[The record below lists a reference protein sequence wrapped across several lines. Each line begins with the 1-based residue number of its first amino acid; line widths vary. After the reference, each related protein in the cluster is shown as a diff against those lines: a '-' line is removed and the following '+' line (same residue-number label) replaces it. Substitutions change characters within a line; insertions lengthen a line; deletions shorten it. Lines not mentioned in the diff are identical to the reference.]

1 MSTGTTNDPRRP
13 AHGGILGSLKARLD
27 HNRIGEL
34 LVSRGLVSAIDLRE
48 ALALQKATR
57 QPLGRILRQQHRIS
71 TFAMRRVLAEQA
83 AMRFTAAFIAVFLSF
98 SSFGGVKTAR
108 AGTIKDV
115 PAGVSVVSSLSVSTY
130 ASLSDYPALF
140 GSEERASTNI
150 APFTK
155 WSGMFDRFEREMRE
169 NTDQPEIAALR
180 EAIGGLRSLS
190 LRAMSERVN
199 ALLNARPYVLDNRN
213 WGQSDYWATP
223 VEFLQRGGD
232 CEDYAI
238 AKYTALRALGVPEE
252 RLRLA
257 IVHDK
262 EKNIPHALLI
272 VYDADGALV
281 LDNQAPEVREAR
293 QVNRYRP
300 IFSIN
305 RTAWWLHTAP
315 GTTVLAS
322 AE

>member
-1 MSTGTTNDPRRP
+1 MDRGTQHCGPRK
-13 AHGGILGSLKARLD
+13 GILGSLKARLD

-34 LVSRGLVSAIDLRE
+34 LLAHGLITAVDLRE
-48 ALALQKATR
+48 ALALQRATR
-57 QPLGRILRQQHRIS
+57 QPLGRILRQQHRVS
-71 TFAMRRVLAEQA
+71 AFTMRRVLAEQM
-83 AMRFTAAFIAVFLSF
+83 AMRCTATFIALFLSF

-115 PAGVSVVSSLSVSTY
+115 PASVSVVSGIAQVSY
-130 ASLSDYPALF
+130 KPLPDYPALF

-150 APFTK
+150 TPFTK

-169 NTDQPEIAALR
+169 NTSQPEIA
-180 EAIGGLRSLS
+180 GLRHDLASFQGLP
-190 LRAMSERVN
+190 LRTMAEKVN
-199 ALLNARPYVLDNRN
+199 ALLNARPYILDNRN
-213 WGQSDYWATP
+213 WGQTDYWATP
-223 VEFLQRGGD
+223 VEFLRRGGD
-232 CEDYAI
+232 CEDFAI

-272 VYDADGALV
+272 VYDEGGALV
-281 LDNQAPEVREAR
+281 LDNQVSETLAATAVT
-293 QVNRYRP
+293 RYRP

-315 GTTVLAS
+315 GTTVVAS
-322 AE
+322 VE